1 MKKYLRFSLLKKPF
15 AHRRVTCHL
24 QQPYRFLLGLT
35 KLQPRSWSLE
45 YNHKSNFPN
54 LTCSYLMSNVP
65 WTMCRY
71 LRLDLHFITVP
82 SACSH
87 MTILCNKIKTLDK
100 TQNMLNCNVCCLPH
114 KYNGELNRQNN
125 NIYAIEQKPCPRI
138 DVIFTMLTECV
149 T

>member
-1 MKKYLRFSLLKKPF
+1 
-15 AHRRVTCHL
+15 
-24 QQPYRFLLGLT
+24 
-35 KLQPRSWSLE
+35 
-45 YNHKSNFPN
+45 
-54 LTCSYLMSNVP
+54 MSNVP

-71 LRLDLHFITVP
+71 LRLDLQFITVH

-138 DVIFTMLTECV
+138 DVIFTMLTECD